1 MGLQFDV
8 FRDYYLLICQGFLTT
23 MLISVLAVAGGLA
36 IGAVVG
42 LMRLSRNPA
51 LRWAAASYIELFRNL
66 PFLIEV
72 FFVYYVLPFW
82 GIRLPAFTVGVV
94 ALAIYAAAYYAEC
107 IRAGIQSLPAGQV
120 EAARAVGM
128 SRFKALRNVVVP
140 QLFGVLIPPLTSQTL
155 GIIKET
161 AVLSTITIKEVTM
174 AALMVQGITFRPFEV
189 FLMVGLLYWAFTAV
203 IAFVAG
209 RLEVS
214 LQPYKRGPA
223 RGGSMPIIP
232 VLAEHCPVMKVSPAG
247 SASTVNRWVWSQALK
262 AAFCVTA
269 RPISTACGSASASW
283 PSNSISG
290 RTSPRSKT

>member
-8 FRDYYLLICQGFLTT
+8 FRDYYALILQGFLVT
-23 MLISVLAVAGGLA
+23 MMISALAVAGGLA
-36 IGAVVG
+36 LGAVVAA
-42 LMRLSRNPA
+42 MRMARNPA
-51 LRWAAASYIELFRNL
+51 LRWVAASYIELFRNL

-82 GIRLPAFTVGVV
+82 GIRLPAVTVGVV

-107 IRAGIQSLPAGQV
+107 IRAGVQSLPSGQT

-128 SRFKALRNVVVP
+128 SRAQALRTIVVP
-140 QLFGVLIPPLTSQTL
+140 QLSGVLIPPLTSQTL

-203 IAFVAG
+203 IAFLAG
-209 RLEVS
+209 RLEIS
-214 LQPYKRGPA
+214 LQPYKHRTGRGRAVAVMPA
-223 RGGSMPIIP
+223 MATR
-232 VLAEHCPVMKVSPAG
+232 
-247 SASTVNRWVWSQALK
+247 
-262 AAFCVTA
+262 
-269 RPISTACGSASASW
+269 
-283 PSNSISG
+283 
-290 RTSPRSKT
+290 